1 MVSKENVRKT
11 FLMDQDYDAQNDTL
25 FWYIADDYDYKKSIR
40 MNKDVILDMDQKN
53 VPVALEILHASK
65 VFNVNKFSLTQPVGI
80 DMQIKVEKDVI
91 TLEATFLV
99 QIRQKA
105 ELKPVRAHA
114 ANRLNLPVQ
123 DLHFATA

>member
-25 FWYIADDYDYKKSIR
+25 FLYIDDDYDYKKSVR
-40 MNKDVILDMDQKN
+40 MNKDVILDLDQKDL
-53 VPVALEILHASK
+53 PVALEILHASK
-65 VFNVNKFSLTQPVGI
+65 VFNVNKFFLTQPVGI
-80 DMQIKVEKDVI
+80 DMQIEVEKDII

-99 QIRQKA
+99 QIRQK
-105 ELKPVRAHA
+105 EEPKPVKAQA